1 MNEIY
6 YVDGVPYEVSPSML
20 AEFLRKFPNATKS
33 QGTKPIINKSR
44 YNEGEED
51 LSGWDNFK
59 NVLSNTFEEAGDIF
73 EFWGLAQDEETV
85 QAAAEA
91 GSLGANSNIQI
102 ASTAIWER
110 VFGRETM
117 KRWKKTSPGFFKT
130 YIPSD
135 SATFKRVL
143 ENFEKEEA
151 QKKKTLTFG
160 EADSLGD
167 YLSVGLGAVVNVGGS
182 VVKNFGTAF
191 TGYFFEFAAQNYVT
205 ANEVKA
211 KSMGLTLNELVASG
225 NADVDAAVKIAG
237 FQAGLEYFG
246 VSKILKP
253 FKVGKAMNKKVG
265 EYLSRNYSKSSGKK
279 IRIGLDL
286 GIVGSLEGST
296 EMGQTALEMYNE
308 QLATAKA
315 TGEDINDAWQL
326 TQNFFSAEAFEAGL
340 QGFFGAG
347 GLRGAGYSAKALN
360 SMRSSD
366 SALDIEEE
374 LKNVANL
381 SIQAEN
387 NKDDEEV
394 KSSFDDLLNDA
405 KEKLRAKIKKGN
417 DIYNSLTDGDI
428 KKIESLT
435 DLADVTASRAVNLIN
450 KYKEGKISKK
460 DFNTAFNGLQSKY
473 KENKQNI
480 RDIMYKKNVEFAVEE
495 GERIG
500 KKVVEVKSKEEFK
513 KIYEEKVPE
522 NQRERDADGNIIDV
536 SNRDGM
542 IIGDEI
548 YINEVTAKETGAI
561 TVGSHELLHGIIGNS
576 FDKLSPELR
585 SKLGK
590 SFVGV
595 LTSEQEAAVR
605 KRMRESYGLEGD
617 AIFSSEEIFTVFSD
631 AIAKNEIT
639 FNEGV
644 FSKIANYIEET
655 LRNLSEQGYI
665 GKDSFLFRKEFSN
678 GRQAYNFL
686 KEYNANIQKGKLGQR
701 ATTFARGQEA
711 STIDK
716 PSITAEQKTRVETE
730 VKDIGNTYAVEG
742 GKKAWDEG
750 GADIAIQEIKEGRYF
765 DDLIAATYK
774 ADKVPVD
781 FVDKVY
787 SELTQH
793 IKNFNPEENDNLF
806 AYINSQVRNKAG
818 NVYNREYK
826 QTEQEKT
833 AKDIDDR
840 TKEGEV
846 KVQVADETAEQDIV
860 DAVDKTS
867 IEGDKERVLS
877 DFNVELEDGSF
888 DAELEA
894 EVTSLLEQ
902 NPPNLVEK
910 FNQVVE
916 KVLAKR
922 LKDTLGKIRKIK
934 GKVQIDAAYEKFIR
948 LDYQE
953 IINSLDITTIRT
965 SYKNLFDKERVGTE
979 DVKGVSKV
987 TGLTTNFRKGIF
999 VNKVNK
1005 AKFIKY
1011 FTQGGFTT
1019 LVERQSALFRRI
1031 AKAKANVIV
1040 DEYIEQNSNNP
1051 DVVIDAKLRSL
1062 SRTGEYQLNE
1072 KKTFDTVKFSYSK
1085 KFAKDLES
1093 DVNKEYYSNVA
1104 KKTKRRKP
1112 DGKIMYADKGRAFE
1126 KIIIDRLTA
1135 MGIPEETISVK
1146 ATAPSEKG
1154 GVADVVLEINGV
1166 PTNLEAKL
1174 GEKVPMGSV
1183 LVSMFNFL
1191 TDGSYTL
1198 AKDENYSSIDFSSL
1212 MEQATPMVKKMIDA
1226 YNSYVDDYNNGVTEI
1241 ELEDGT
1247 KMPLNEKGIVL
1258 KGEDKIKPITKIGDD
1273 MTLPIYKIIQA
1284 RKLNIF
1290 GVKAVGNAQALADHY
1305 LAKTEVK
1312 DGKRVKSPVEYIEI
1326 FGRGLYTFV
1335 KNPSLKGAKNIID
1348 IGEVTT
1354 TLYVKNS
1361 GTIKKNGNP
1370 VLNKAGDKKIRFQL
1384 HFQNSLTGLKED
1396 SDVSILNK
1404 DDVGK
1409 MTNVKFSKSAKRTQ
1423 DLSNSINNAKAT
1435 KAYHKNKRG
1444 MSTFDFDETLI
1455 IEGENFITA
1464 TKGEEVIKISSGQ
1477 WPLVGEQY
1485 RDEGYTFDF
1494 KDFVNVRG
1502 GKEGPL
1508 LQKMRNQIKKFGT
1521 DNVFVLTA
1529 RMQESDTAI
1538 HGWLKTQGIDIPIGN
1553 ITGLGNSTGEAK
1565 ALWMLDKFAQG
1576 YNDMYFVDDA
1586 LPNVQAVKNA
1596 LEQLDVKSKV
1606 QQAKVKFSNSMSD
1619 DFNNILEDVTGI
1631 DAKKRFSE
1639 VKAKKRGAGKGFWR
1653 IFIPPSHEDLAGLLY
1668 NFMGKGEAGNRHRE
1682 FFERTILKPL
1692 NKAYREFNTARQ
1704 SIAND
1709 YRLLNKKFKEIKA
1722 RLKEK
1727 TPDGDFTYQDAIRVY
1742 LWNKHGHEIPGISKS
1757 DQAGLVQLIENDA
1770 DLKNYANSINTISRR
1785 KDYVAPTEGWESGD
1799 IRTDLKDATDRV
1811 GRAEFFK
1818 EIFENFDEVFSIENL
1833 RKIEA
1838 AYGKGVRSALEDMI
1852 YRIKTGRNRPS
1863 GNNALVN
1870 RMMNYINGAVGSVMF
1885 FNVRSAVLQ
1894 QMSLVNYFN
1903 FSDNNIFQ
1911 AAKAFANQEQYWAD
1925 WAFIFNSD
1933 MLKQRRGGIQ
1943 TDVNGAELAETIS
1956 KSKYPIR
1963 SLIRKLLQLGFLPT
1977 QIGDN
1982 IAIATGGAMYYRN
1995 RINTYINQ
2003 GLSKAEAEQKAFADF
2018 QALTQ
2023 STQQSARPDMISQQ
2037 QASPIGRLV
2046 LAFQNVTSQFNR
2058 LGKKAFLDIKNRRI
2072 TPPNSTQLQSD
2083 ISNSSRIA
2091 YYFAIQ
2097 NMVFYGLQSALFAA
2111 MFDDEEDDERL
2122 LKKRERMINGS
2133 IDSVLRGS
2141 GLVGATIATLKN
2153 MGMKFAEQRKTTY
2166 NPDESAVI
2174 MEMFNLS
2181 PPLGIKARKIVN
2193 AERTLN
2199 YNKKTIEE
2207 MSTFDIDN
2215 PHWSAYTNYVEGI
2228 TNLPVNRLYNKTQN
2242 VRSSLDNQQS
2252 ALNRVLMFLGWS
2264 KYNLGVDDKS
2274 KSKKKDK
2281 YIKKRVL

>member
-1 MNEIY
+1 MFEIY
-6 YVDGVPYEVSPSML
+6 YVDGRPYEVSPNML
-20 AEFLRKFPNATKS
+20 QEFLRKFPNAKKNLVTDPVIS
-33 QGTKPIINKSR
+33 SFEQQEN
-44 YNEGEED
+44 ED
-51 LSGWDNFK
+51 LSGWQGFK
-59 NVLSNTFEEAGDIF
+59 NSVSNLFENIGDLGEVYF
-73 EFWGLAQDEETV
+73 GDTSESEGAQS
-85 QAAAEA
+85 
-91 GSLGANSNIQI
+91 GY
-102 ASTAIWER
+102 AIL
-110 VFGRETM
+110 
-117 KRWKKTSPGFFKT
+117 
-130 YIPSD
+130 SD
-135 SATFKRVL
+135 SINEKIFGKENLLRWQNGDNAFLRYSFKDYKPTDSREFINQIKNFRKEQEELLPTINLSEAIKERDVGKIIGGVL
-143 ENFEKEEA
+143 GNIVNI
-151 QKKKTLTFG
+151 G
-160 EADSLGD
+160 S
-167 YLSVGLGAVVNVGGS
+167 SVIYNVG
-182 VVKNFGTAF
+182 TAY
-191 TGYFFEFAAQNYVT
+191 TGYLAEFSAENILA
-205 ANEVKA
+205 ANEVYAEGQGQTLQEYLLSGNDLDVVRPVTIAAFQQALEYISIGKVT
-211 KSMGLTLNELVASG
+211 KGLTGKNLVREYG
-225 NADVDAAVKIAG
+225 K
-237 FQAGLEYFG
+237 GLA
-246 VSKILKP
+246 KKL
-253 FKVGKAMNKKVG
+253 ATNKRARV
-265 EYLSRNYSKSSGKK
+265 
-279 IRIGLDL
+279 GLDIL
-286 GIVGSLEGST
+286 STGGVEAAT
-296 EMGQTALEMYNE
+296 EMGQHGLSEYNKALAE
-308 QLATAKA
+308 
-315 TGEDINDAWQL
+315 GEVSGDNVNFFEVVGDAM
-326 TQNFFSAEAFEAGL
+326 FSAEGIEQGLAGFT
-340 QGFFGAG
+340 GGG
-347 GLRGAGYSAKALN
+347 GLKGGRYSAKALN
-360 SMRSSD
+360 SMRNTVSNLDVESD
-366 SALDIEEE
+366 LHNLVLKRRELSETADEDVRAGLQKDIVD
-374 LKNVANL
+374 LQV
-381 SIQAEN
+381 SI
-387 NKDDEEV
+387 
-394 KSSFDDLLNDA
+394 ND
-405 KEKLRAKIKKGN
+405 KIKNGN
-417 DIYNSLTDGDI
+417 KIYNSLEDGDI
-428 KKIESLT
+428 SKIETLT
-435 DLADVTASRAVNLIN
+435 DLADAAAFRIN
-450 KYKEGKISKK
+450 QLNKKLNNGTITQKQYDSVINTFTKEYKSAKSQIQEI
-460 DFNTAFNGLQSKY
+460 AY
-473 KENKQNI
+473 NKGI
-480 RDIMYKKNVEFAVEE
+480 EFAKEE
-495 GERIG
+495 GEKIG
-500 KKVVEVKSKEEFK
+500 KEVVEVKSKEEFQK
-513 KIYEEKVPE
+513 LYQEKVPE
-522 NQRERDADGNIIDV
+522 DQQQKDKDGNIIDV
-536 SNRDGM
+536 SDRDGF
-542 IIGDEI
+542 IIGNEI
-548 YINEVTAKETGAI
+548 YINEKTAKEKGAI
-561 TVGSHELLHGIIGNS
+561 SVGSHELLHGIIGNS
-576 FDKLSPELR
+576 FDKLSTESR

-590 SFVGV
+590 SFIGA

-605 KRMRESYGLEGD
+605 KRMKASYGLEGD

-631 AIAKNEIT
+631 AIRKNEIS

-644 FSKIANYIEET
+644 FSKIANYIEEV
-655 LRNLSEQGYI
+655 LRDLSEKGYI
-665 GKDSFLFRKEFSN
+665 SKENFLYRKEFSN

-686 KEYNANIQKGKLGQR
+686 KEYNDNIEKGKLSKR
-701 ATTFARGQEA
+701 SIEFSQEQSV
-711 STIDK
+711 STIEK
-716 PSITAEQKTRVETE
+716 SSISLEEKAKIETE
-730 VKDIGNTYAVEG
+730 VKDIGNTYRVEG

-750 GADIAIQEIKEGRYF
+750 GSDIAIQEIKQGKYF
-765 DDLIAATYK
+765 DLLIAAKYK
-774 ADKVPVD
+774 ADRVPQG
-781 FVDKVY
+781 FIDKVY

-793 IKNFNPEENDNLF
+793 IKNFNPEDNDNLF
-806 AYINSQVRNKAG
+806 AYINSQVKNKAG

-826 QTEQEKT
+826 KKEEEKT
-833 AKDIDDR
+833 ARDIDDR

-894 EVTSLLEQ
+894 EITSLIEQ

-934 GKVQIDAAYEKFIR
+934 GKVQIDPAYEKFIR

-965 SYKNLFDKERVGTE
+965 SYKNLFDKERIGTE

-1085 KFAKDLES
+1085 KFANDLES

-1112 DGKIMYADKGRAFE
+1112 DGTIMYADKGRAFE

-1191 TDGSYTL
+1191 TDGDYTL
-1198 AKDENYSSIDFSSL
+1198 AKDENYSSIDFASL

-1284 RKLNIF
+1284 RKLNLF
-1290 GVKAVGNAQALADHY
+1290 GVKTVGNAQALADHY

-1312 DGKRVKSPVEYIEI
+1312 DGKRIKSPVEYIEI

-1370 VLNKAGDKKIRFQL
+1370 ILNKAGDKKIRFQL

-1404 DDVGK
+1404 DDVSK
-1409 MTNVKFSKSAKRTQ
+1409 MTNVKFSKSAKKTQ

-1435 KAYHKNKRG
+1435 KAYHENKRG

-1538 HGWLKTQGIDIPIGN
+1538 HGWLKTQGINIPIGN

-1619 DFNNILEDVTGI
+1619 DFNGILEEVTGI
-1631 DAKKRFSE
+1631 DANKRFSE
-1639 VKAKKRGAGKGFWR
+1639 VKAKKRGSKKGFWR
-1653 IFIPPSHEDLAGLLY
+1653 FFIPPSHEDLAGLLY
-1668 NFMGKGEAGNRHRE
+1668 NFMGKGEAGNRHRD
-1682 FFERTILKPL
+1682 FFEKTIIKPL
-1692 NKAYREFNTARQ
+1692 NRAYREFNTARQ

-1709 YRLLNKKFKEIKA
+1709 FRLLNKEFKEVKA

-1727 TPDGDFTYQDAIRVY
+1727 TPDGDFTVQDAIRIY
-1742 LWNKHGHEIPGISKS
+1742 LWNKHGYEIPGLSKS
-1757 DQAGLVQLIENDA
+1757 DQAELVSFVENDA
-1770 DLKNYANSINTISRR
+1770 DLKNYANSINVISRR
-1785 KDYVAPTEGWESGD
+1785 KDYVDPTDGWESGD
-1799 IRTDLKDATDRV
+1799 IRTDLTDATDRV

-1818 EIFENFDEVFSIENL
+1818 EFIDNIDEIFSIDNL

-1838 AYGKGVRSALEDMI
+1838 AYGKSVRSALEDMI

-1863 GNNALVN
+1863 GENALVN
-1870 RMMNYINGAVGSVMF
+1870 RLMNYLNGAVGSVMF
-1885 FNVRSAVLQ
+1885 FNIRSAVLQ
-1894 QMSLVNYFN
+1894 QMSLVNYIN
-1903 FSDNNIFQ
+1903 FADNNLFA
-1911 AAKAFANQEQYWAD
+1911 AAKAFANQEQYWTD
-1925 WAFIFNSD
+1925 FAFIFNSD

-1943 TDVNGAELAETIS
+1943 TDVNGAELAETLS
-1956 KSKYPIR
+1956 KSKYPVR

-1982 IAIATGGAMYYRN
+1982 IAIA
-1995 RINTYINQ
+1995 
-2003 GLSKAEAEQKAFADF
+2003 
-2018 QALTQ
+2018 
-2023 STQQSARPDMISQQ
+2023 
-2037 QASPIGRLV
+2037 
-2046 LAFQNVTSQFNR
+2046 
-2058 LGKKAFLDIKNRRI
+2058 
-2072 TPPNSTQLQSD
+2072 
-2083 ISNSSRIA
+2083 
-2091 YYFAIQ
+2091 
-2097 NMVFYGLQSALFAA
+2097 
-2111 MFDDEEDDERL
+2111 
-2122 LKKRERMINGS
+2122 
-2133 IDSVLRGS
+2133 
-2141 GLVGATIATLKN
+2141 
-2153 MGMKFAEQRKTTY
+2153 
-2166 NPDESAVI
+2166 
-2174 MEMFNLS
+2174 
-2181 PPLGIKARKIVN
+2181 
-2193 AERTLN
+2193 
-2199 YNKKTIEE
+2199 
-2207 MSTFDIDN
+2207 
-2215 PHWSAYTNYVEGI
+2215 
-2228 TNLPVNRLYNKTQN
+2228 
-2242 VRSSLDNQQS
+2242 
-2252 ALNRVLMFLGWS
+2252 
-2264 KYNLGVDDKS
+2264 
-2274 KSKKKDK
+2274 
-2281 YIKKRVL
+2281 